1 MTKTLR
7 QIFFILNK
15 KNYNHQTPEF
25 LLDNNEKLGVVTVLF
40 KKKQLR
46 LWQDSLRLIDASSIQ
61 MYVSNTNKC

>member
-46 LWQDSLRLIDASSIQ
+46 L
-61 MYVSNTNKC
+61 